1 MKKDYTVIMSIYFK
15 VLPEYL
21 VLSINSVLK
30 QTLLPKKFIVI
41 KDGPLTDEQEKV
53 IAPIFKKYKDLFE
66 IISFEKNRGCGPA
79 YNEALKHCNTKY
91 AMIMDS
97 DDYIIPEKNELQ
109 IQYLLDHPECDIV
122 GSNTYE
128 FINHIE
134 NKVSYRVMPKSD
146 TEIKKMAH
154 KRCPIVQPSAMF
166 KVDKVLESGSYQP
179 SKLTEDYDL
188 YIRMILNGCIFY
200 NIQKVLSYTRV
211 TDDFYAR
218 RGGLSYLKP
227 ILGFKYKWY
236 KNDFFTFKEFI
247 VTSGSSL
254 IVSLMPNKLRTF
266 VYKKLL
272 RK

>member
-1 MKKDYTVIMSIYFK
+1 MEYTAIMSIYYK

-21 VLSINSVLK
+21 IFSINSVLA
-30 QTLLPKKFIVI
+30 QTLLPKKFIIV
-41 KDGPLTDEQEKV
+41 KDGPLTVEQEKA
-53 IAPIFKKYKDLFE
+53 INPIFQKHSGLFE
-66 IISFEKNRGCGPA
+66 IIEFENNQGCGPA
-79 YNEALKHCNTKY
+79 YNEALKYCDTKY

-97 DDYIIPEKNELQ
+97 DDYIVPEKNK
-109 IQYLLDHPECDIV
+109 IQMKYLLEHPECDMV

-128 FINHIE
+128 FIDSLE
-134 NKVSYRVMPKSD
+134 NKVSYRVMPESD
-146 TEIKKMAH
+146 IEIKKMSH

-166 KVDKVLESGSYQP
+166 KVEKVLDSGSYQP

-188 YIRMILNGCIFY
+188 YIRMILDGCIFY
-200 NIQKVLSYTRV
+200 NIQEVLSYTRV
-211 TDDFYAR
+211 TNDFYAR

-227 ILGFKYKWY
+227 ILGFKYRWY
-236 KNDFFTFKEFI
+236 KKGFFTFKEFI
-247 VTSGSSL
+247 ITGGSSL